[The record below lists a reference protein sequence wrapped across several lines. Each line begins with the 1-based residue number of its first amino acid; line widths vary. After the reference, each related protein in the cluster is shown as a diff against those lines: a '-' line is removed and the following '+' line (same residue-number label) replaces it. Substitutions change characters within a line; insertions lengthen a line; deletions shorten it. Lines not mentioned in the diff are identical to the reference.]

1 MFLPPAGVSQKLDQ
15 GLDYERSVK
24 IKNQKL
30 ASEYQNRTS
39 FRIMKIQQLR
49 ALIETAETG
58 SIHGASRRLHLT
70 QPAVTRAI
78 RELENECGVQL
89 LERHPWGMAPTAE
102 GMTLLQRARNVVR
115 ELERA
120 EEDLGHLRGKRE
132 GRLVV
137 GVTPLAG
144 MAGLVE
150 AFVEFRRHWPRVTV
164 EFRELEF
171 NQLTERLGN
180 RTIDIALAAFPV
192 NRGEAPGI
200 VRALFAFDSVL
211 VTRADGKYASA
222 KDLADLQDA
231 EWIHTDVTDS
241 YPEFVRGMFQDAGLA
256 PPERITLCTSYS
268 LFYALALKSDAVLA
282 LNLLALNE
290 TVVGRSF
297 VELSIEPAPPPS
309 QLFLL
314 SPPDA
319 QLTKP
324 AEHLIDC
331 ILKIS
336 EVRAERLR
344 VAAKGADCAE

>member
-1 MFLPPAGVSQKLDQ
+1 
-15 GLDYERSVK
+15 
-24 IKNQKL
+24 
-30 ASEYQNRTS
+30 
-39 FRIMKIQQLR
+39 MKIQQLR
-49 ALIETAETG
+49 ALIETVETG

-120 EEDLGHLRGKRE
+120 EEDLAHLRGERE

-150 AFVEFRRHWPRVTV
+150 AFIEFRRHWPRVTV

-192 NRGEAPGI
+192 NRGEAPGL

-211 VTRADGKYASA
+211 VTRENGQFSA
-222 KDLADLQDA
+222 AKTLADLQDA
-231 EWIHTDVTDS
+231 EWIHTDVTES
-241 YPEFVRGMFQDAGLA
+241 YPTFVRGMFQNAGLA
-256 PPERITLCTSYS
+256 PPQRITLCTSYS
-268 LFYALALKSDAVLA
+268 LFYALAMKSDAVLS
-282 LNLLALNE
+282 LNLLALTD

-297 VELSIEPAPPPS
+297 VELPIELALPPM

-319 QLTKP
+319 QLTKS
-324 AEHLIDC
+324 AEYLIHC

-336 EVRAERLR
+336 EARAEQLR
-344 VAAKGADCAE
+344 TAAKGD